1 MPSYDTQLK
10 ARYSGDYMP
19 WWRELAD
26 AMLDR
31 SVRELWVLKNSRA
44 GCTENT
50 ILAPMRYAV
59 ANGGKQMLYVSA
71 TLGTLEKFAE
81 KRIKAGF
88 MLANKTASAYRQAR
102 VREYEVFFP
111 NCDLILSVAGATGG
125 YKQSGYEWIFLDEL
139 STYPGF
145 AADVYRKRGENYAF
159 SKIVGI
165 SSPDAAQKRGS
176 DEDPIFIEYRRGD
189 CRKWTCTDPATG
201 NPFVFSM
208 GTRDGWG
215 LRWNQDAKLDNGE
228 WDLKR
233 LKAWFVTPD
242 GTTIE
247 EADRMNILRAGR
259 WEPTNVNH
267 APGVRS
273 YHVNNFVS
281 PFSSFR
287 DIAEAFLKAKAAGSM
302 ALRTFI
308 YEWLAEPYYEKID
321 QPSIEAITSRE
332 SDYRRGSRPDL
343 PEGSTPVV
351 IIGADVQKTHIWWVA
366 RVFWG
371 DGNSALID
379 YGASPTF
386 DELDA
391 VARKYDASRVMIDA
405 QYRKAE
411 VYEAAHRYTFVPVE
425 GHDRLSMPYLFSQID
440 PFEGTRGQGDNS
452 IPLFKLDVDVFRTIL
467 LDCIRGESAR
477 KWSIPRGLPLEY
489 QRQIMSMRKVDGQW
503 VQKGQ
508 DHLFDCETYA
518 VAGAVWSGA
527 YRLL

>member
-1 MPSYDTQLK
+1 
-10 ARYSGDYMP
+10 
-19 WWRELAD
+19 
-26 AMLDR
+26 
-31 SVRELWVLKNSRA
+31 
-44 GCTENT
+44 
-50 ILAPMRYAV
+50 
-59 ANGGKQMLYVSA
+59 
-71 TLGTLEKFAE
+71 
-81 KRIKAGF
+81 
-88 MLANKTASAYRQAR
+88 
-102 VREYEVFFP
+102 
-111 NCDLILSVAGATGG
+111 
-125 YKQSGYEWIFLDEL
+125 
-139 STYPGF
+139 
-145 AADVYRKRGENYAF
+145 
-159 SKIVGI
+159 
-165 SSPDAAQKRGS
+165 
-176 DEDPIFIEYRRGD
+176 
-189 CRKWTCTDPATG
+189 
-201 NPFVFSM
+201 
-208 GTRDGWG
+208 
-215 LRWNQDAKLDNGE
+215 
-228 WDLKR
+228 
-233 LKAWFVTPD
+233 
-242 GTTIE
+242 
-247 EADRMNILRAGR
+247 
-259 WEPTNVNH
+259 
-267 APGVRS
+267 
-273 YHVNNFVS
+273 
-281 PFSSFR
+281 
-287 DIAEAFLKAKAAGSM
+287 M

-508 DHLFDCETYA
+508 DHIFDCETYA